1 MAKATTVMSIMTA
14 TKTVTATR
22 TTGGFAF
29 IIMTA
34 MITGGMKFA
43 GIAIRVLRDGVM
55 ARRQDGATA
64 MCLRDKPRK
73 PAAIQVYRETII
85 ATSATATMIVTV
97 ISGLSA
103 MIVTGTVSR
112 APYRSAPP
120 RLRAHHLLHPSPQTQ
135 APGCP
140 HNGPVKMI
148 IGFQ

>member
-29 IIMTA
+29 IMMTA
-34 MITGGMKFA
+34 TITEGMRFA

-55 ARRQDGATA
+55 ARRQAGATA
-64 MCLRDKPRK
+64 MRLRDKPRK
-73 PAAIQVYRETII
+73 PAAIRVYRETII
-85 ATSATATMIVTV
+85 GTSATATMIVTA
-97 ISGLSA
+97 IAELLT

-135 APGCP
+135 VRGCP
-140 HNGPVKMI
+140 HSGPVKTI